1 MRFDALTLFPE
12 YFEVARLGI
21 TGRALRDLGHE
32 LHTHSYR
39 PHAGNT
45 FGHVDD
51 APFGGGPG
59 MVLRPEV
66 LRRTLESV
74 PRFARHRVLHFSPAA
89 PPLTQDHVRSLAS
102 LDQVVLVCT
111 RYEGLDQRAVEACI
125 DEEWSVGEVVL
136 SGGELPALVLID
148 AVCRWLP
155 GVLGNTESAEQ
166 DSFANGL
173 LDHPHYTRP
182 EVFEGRSVP
191 EVLRG
196 GNHAAIR
203 LWRLR
208 ESMRRTRALRPDLWG
223 RFLLERVPTL
233 DRPAQWCAW
242 QVEHAEAWDEPK
254 PKGWR
259 WPGAPRGNPGLPSSF
274 SPGIR

>member
-12 YFEVARLGI
+12 YFEAARLGV
-21 TGRALRDLGHE
+21 TGRAFRELGHE

-39 PHAGNT
+39 PFSGNT

-66 LRRTLESV
+66 LRDALASI
-74 PRFARHRVLHFSPAA
+74 PRRAASRVVHFTPAA
-89 PPLTQDHVRSLAS
+89 PPLTHTKVLELAA
-102 LDQVVLVCT
+102 LEQVVLVCT
-111 RYEGLDQRAVEACI
+111 RYEGLDQRAIERLV
-125 DEEWSVGEVVL
+125 DEEFSIGEAVL
-136 SGGELPALVLID
+136 SGGELPALFLID

-155 GVLGNTESAEQ
+155 GVLGNQDSAEQ
-166 DSFANGL
+166 DSFATGL

-182 EVFEGRSVP
+182 EIFDGVPVP
-191 EVLRG
+191 EVLKG
-196 GNHAAIR
+196 GNHEAIR

-208 ESMRRTRALRPDLWG
+208 EAMARTHRLRPDLWD
-223 RFLLERVPTL
+223 RFKQERL
-233 DRPAQWCAW
+233 ASLSRPEQWCAW
-242 QVEHAEAWDEPK
+242 QVDHPADWDRPK

-259 WPGAPRGNPGLPSSF
+259 GFRPS
-274 SPGIR
+274 PEP

>member
-12 YFEVARLGI
+12 FFEAAHLGI
-21 TGRALRDLGHE
+21 TGRAFRDLGHT

-39 PHAGNT
+39 PFAGNA

-59 MVLRPEV
+59 MVLRPDV
-66 LRRTLESV
+66 LRDTLASV
-74 PRFARHRVLHFSPAA
+74 PRSGLGRVIHFSPAA
-89 PPLTQDHVRSLAS
+89 PPLTHAKVVELAK
-102 LDQVVLVCT
+102 LDQLILVCT
-111 RYEGLDQRAVEACI
+111 RYEGLDQRAVDRFV

-148 AVCRWLP
+148 SICRWLP
-155 GVLGNTESAEQ
+155 GVLGNEASAQQ
-166 DSFANGL
+166 DSFATGL

-182 EVFEGRSVP
+182 AVFQGLEAPV
-191 EVLRG
+191 VLQG
-196 GNHAAIR
+196 GDHGAVR

-208 ESMRRTRALRPDLWG
+208 EAMARTRRLRPDLWTAYLRNHLAG
-223 RFLLERVPTL
+223 L

-242 QVEHAEAWDEPK
+242 QVEHPEDWERPK
-254 PKGWR
+254 PKGWKGWR
-259 WPGAPRGNPGLPSSF
+259 PE
-274 SPGIR
+274 

>member
-12 YFEVARLGI
+12 YFDVASLGV
-21 TGRALRDLGHE
+21 TGRAFRELGHE

-39 PHAGNT
+39 PFSGNT

-66 LRRTLESV
+66 LRDTLASV
-74 PRFARHRVLHFSPAA
+74 PRLGSTRVVHFTPAA
-89 PPLTQDHVRSLAS
+89 PAFAHANVLELAS
-102 LDQVVLVCT
+102 LDQVILVCT
-111 RYEGLDQRAVEACI
+111 RYEGVDQRAVELLVDAEFSI
-125 DEEWSVGEVVL
+125 GEAVL
-136 SGGELPALVLID
+136 SGGELPALFLID

-155 GVLGNTESAEQ
+155 GVLGNQDSAEQ
-166 DSFANGL
+166 DSFATGL

-182 EVFEGRSVP
+182 DIFEGVPVP

-196 GNHAAIR
+196 GNHEAIS

-208 ESMRRTRALRPDLWG
+208 EAMLRTKRLRPDLWM
-223 RFLLERVPTL
+223 RFLSERVPTMT
-233 DRPAQWCAW
+233 RPEQWCAW
-242 QVEHAEAWDEPK
+242 QVEHPADQDRPK

-259 WPGAPRGNPGLPSSF
+259 GFPQP
-274 SPGIR
+274 

>member
-12 YFEVARLGI
+12 FFEVARLGV
-21 TGRALRDLGHE
+21 TGRAFRELGHVLE
-32 LHTHSYR
+32 AHSFR
-39 PHAGNT
+39 PFAGNT

-66 LRRTLESV
+66 LRDALAALPVAGSRRGV
-74 PRFARHRVLHFSPAA
+74 HFSPAA
-89 PPLTQDHVRSLAS
+89 PPLGHREVLELAV
-102 LDQVVLVCT
+102 LDQIVLVCT
-111 RYEGLDQRAVEACI
+111 RFEGVDQRAVDRFVDLEF
-125 DEEWSVGEVVL
+125 SVGEAVL
-136 SGGELPALVLID
+136 SGGELPALCLID

-155 GVLGNTESAEQ
+155 GVLGNADSAAQ

-182 EVFEGRSVP
+182 EIFEDLPVP
-191 EVLRG
+191 AVLRS

-208 ESMRRTRALRPDLWG
+208 EAMRRTRDLRPDLW
-223 RFLLERVPTL
+223 RAFLRDQVPGL
-233 DRPAQWCAW
+233 PRPEQWCAW
-242 QVEHAEAWDEPK
+242 QVEHPDCLDSPK
-254 PKGWR
+254 PRGWR
-259 WPGAPRGNPGLPSSF
+259 WPG
-274 SPGIR
+274 